1 VTFLRVRMEELPEL
15 CDAMGVR
22 KLPTV
27 HVFAGEAGDR
37 IASFTVNLTAKSM
50 ARFRRELERAKE
62 ASANE
67 VARGGGGEVVGVGGS
82 VDDA

>member
-1 VTFLRVRMEELPEL
+1 
-15 CDAMGVR
+15 
-22 KLPTV
+22 
-27 HVFAGEAGDR
+27 
-37 IASFTVNLTAKSM
+37 M